1 MKKIASMALC
11 FVSIILL
18 STSCTK
24 EEDKDFDQ
32 QLLLGK
38 WVSGTEYYRY
48 DAGGSGATWDTA
60 DDVKE
65 EEAQKFTW
73 KLEKEDLTHIHI
85 LEDGNTAV
93 PKVYTVTE
101 LSATTLSYKDYTGK
115 IHTYKKVK

>member
-1 MKKIASMALC
+1 MKKITSMTLC

-38 WVSGTEYYRY
+38 WQEGTLYERY
-48 DAGGSGATWDTA
+48 DVGNTGATWDTA

-65 EEAQKFTW
+65 SEAQPFTW
-73 KLEKEDLTHIHI
+73 TLEKDQLGQIH
-85 LEDGNTAV
+85 LMQNGTKV
-93 PKVYTVTE
+93 PKRYTVTE
-101 LSATTLSYKDYTGK
+101 LSATTLSYKDNFGK
-115 IHTYKKVK
+115 SHTFKKVN

>member
-38 WVSGTEYYRY
+38 WQEGTLYERY
-48 DAGGSGATWDTA
+48 DVGGTGATWDTA

-65 EEAQKFTW
+65 SEAQPFTW
-73 KLEKEDLTHIHI
+73 TLKKDQLGQVHLMQNGTK
-85 LEDGNTAV
+85 V
-93 PKVYTVTE
+93 PKTYTVTE
-101 LSATTLSYKDYTGK
+101 LSATTLSYKDDFGKSYTF
-115 IHTYKKVK
+115 KKVN

>member
-1 MKKIASMALC
+1 MKKIALMVLC
-11 FVSIILL
+11 FVSIALL

-38 WVSGTEYYRY
+38 WVSGTDFYRY
-48 DAGGSGATWDTA
+48 DAGGTGVNWDTA

-65 EEAQKFTW
+65 SEGKKFTW
-73 KLEKEDLTHIHI
+73 TLVKEDLTHIHI
-85 LEDGNTAV
+85 MDSGEAEV

-101 LSATTLSYKDYTGK
+101 LSATTLSYKDDFGNS
-115 IHTYKKVK
+115 HTYTKVK